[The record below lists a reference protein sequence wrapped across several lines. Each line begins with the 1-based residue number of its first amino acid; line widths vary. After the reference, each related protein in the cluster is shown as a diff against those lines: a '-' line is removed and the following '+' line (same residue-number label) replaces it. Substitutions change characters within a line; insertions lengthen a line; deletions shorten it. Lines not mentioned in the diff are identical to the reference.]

1 MAAQL
6 NDTLFDELS
15 ERGYAVLP
23 SFLPDTLRQTLYEEA
38 LTLYGSRT
46 MHQASI
52 GHGID
57 NQIAVDI
64 RGDFIHWLD
73 GGTPAQRAFLELMH
87 TYRQQ
92 LNRTFYLGINNYEA
106 HFALYPEGRYYR
118 RHWDNFRGRGN
129 RLVTTVLYLNPEWRD
144 EWGGQLR
151 LYAQDEQTE
160 LTTITPQP
168 GLLAT
173 FISSEVPHEVLPTR
187 KARVSIAGWMRR
199 D

>member
-1 MAAQL
+1 METLL
-6 NDTLFDELS
+6 NDALFDALYAQ
-15 ERGYAVLP
+15 GYAVVPDFLP
-23 SFLPDTLRQTLYEEA
+23 SDLREALYEEA
-38 LTLYGSRT
+38 LQLYHADT
-46 MHQASI
+46 MHQATI
-52 GHGID
+52 GQGLN
-57 NQIAVDI
+57 NQVATDI

-73 GGTPAQRAFLELMH
+73 GGTPAQQAFLERMH
-87 TYRQQ
+87 AYQAQ

-106 HFALYPEGRYYR
+106 HFALYPKGRYYK

-129 RLVTTVLYLNPEWRD
+129 RIVTTVLYLNPEWKP

-151 LYAQDEQTE
+151 LYTPDEQTILE
-160 LTTITPQP
+160 DIVPQP

-187 KARVSIAGWMRR
+187 HPRVSIAGWMRR